1 MFNLYTFEI
10 FLTLCI
16 CSILLYN
23 TILLNLLQKKV
34 PIFLSEYFNQFFIIL
49 IFLIFIT
56 YNTKCTGF
64 DINFL
69 FISTETTIIIKQLLC
84 IISTITFFIIYKSFI
99 LQKLNFIEYFFIIF
113 ISLVSIFLL
122 INTYN
127 FISLYVIIELQA
139 LSFYILAFFQKKSIY
154 SIESGLKY
162 FISNSLFSC
171 FFLVGCLLFYSILGT
186 LNFNEITLLL
196 SIKENFTSPILF
208 TIILF
213 SIFIIFITIL
223 FKLVIAPFH
232 FWFPQIYDGAPIS
245 STIYLSILPKISLCV
260 LLIRFLLIFYPIIEF
275 LDTFFLLVGLY
286 SILLGCFYA
295 LNKKRLKKLIIYS
308 SISQMGFPICIIGEN
323 TSNCFFSIIYFVGI
337 YLFISIL
344 IWLLYVELSTNLF
357 FHNKIKRQFNI
368 FINIYLSNFS
378 QMFKKNKSLV
388 IVIIVAFFSL
398 SGIPPF
404 IGFLSKLFLLN
415 YLLETNNYLTCF
427 LICILS
433 MFSIYIYIQNI
444 KISFFENQKGNNNI
458 QTQFFS
464 FYFFFFNWLV
474 ISIIS
479 ILFLQCIFPNFFI
492 NFFLLCSTNIL

>member
-23 TILLNLLQKKV
+23 TILLNLLQKKI

-49 IFLIFIT
+49 IFFIFII
-56 YNTKCTGF
+56 YNTKCIGF

-69 FISTETTIIIKQLLC
+69 FISTETTILIKQLLC
-84 IISTITFFIIYKSFI
+84 LISIITFFIIYKSFI

-113 ISLVSIFLL
+113 VSLISVLLLV
-122 INTYN
+122 NTYN
-127 FISLYVIIELQA
+127 FISLYVILELQA
-139 LSFYILAFFQKKSIY
+139 LSFYILTFFQKKSIY

-171 FFLVGCLLFYSILGT
+171 FFLIGCLIFYGILGT
-186 LNFNEITLLL
+186 LNFNEITLLI
-196 SIKENFTSPILF
+196 SIEDNLTSPIVFNVL
-208 TIILF
+208 LF

-223 FKLVIAPFH
+223 FKLIIAPFH

-245 STIYLSILPKISLCV
+245 STIYLSIIPKISLSI
-260 LLIRFLLIFYPIIEF
+260 LFIRFLLIFYPIIEF
-275 LDTFFLLVGLY
+275 LDTFFLLVGIY

-323 TSNCFFSIIYFVGI
+323 TSNCFFSILYFIGI
-337 YLFISIL
+337 YLFISL
-344 IWLLYVELSTNLF
+344 LVWLFYVELSTNLF
-357 FHNKIKRQFNI
+357 FHNKVKKNFNT

-378 QMFKKNKSLV
+378 QIFKKNKSLAITAV
-388 IVIIVAFFSL
+388 VTFFSL

-404 IGFLSKLFLLN
+404 VGFLSKLFILN
-415 YLLETNNYLTCF
+415 YLLETNNYLICF
-427 LICILS
+427 LICVLS
-433 MFSIYIYIQNI
+433 MFSAYIYIQNI
-444 KISFFENQKGNNNI
+444 KISFFENQKGNNTI
-458 QTQFFS
+458 QTQFLS
-464 FYFFFFNWLV
+464 FNFFFSNWL
-474 ISIIS
+474 IIS
-479 ILFLQCIFPNFFI
+479 LIFILFFQCIFPNFFI
-492 NFFLLCSTNIL
+492 NFFLLCSTIIL